1 MKRIL
6 PLALLVLA
14 TVAAC
19 ATPNLEEPDL
29 LVTDAPHSPRTA
41 GSASGAPSGSAPSG
55 SAPSPPSGSGAPPG
69 APPDAG
75 VDAAPDASRWQ
86 GSLAATQPA
95 GFGGGQ
101 ECLYRITL
109 KQVTADV
116 RAAANGDI
124 VAATVTAR
132 AFEQVLSSGCPNQPI
147 PEHLHTYVL
156 VSSSVLPSGARHL
169 ELASLASNH
178 PAASLVIEGDF
189 RVGRP
194 VLALAWH
201 RTDYGPP
208 LDWRI
213 AATVTVDPE

>member
-1 MKRIL
+1 M
-6 PLALLVLA
+6 
-14 TVAAC
+14 
-19 ATPNLEEPDL
+19 
-29 LVTDAPHSPRTA
+29 
-41 GSASGAPSGSAPSG
+41 PSGSAPSS
-55 SAPSPPSGSGAPPG
+55 SAPSAPSAPG
-69 APPDAG
+69 ADAEPDAR
-75 VDAAPDASRWQ
+75 RWQ
-86 GSLAATQPA
+86 GALAATPPA
-95 GFGGGQ
+95 SFGGGQ
-101 ECLYRITL
+101 ECQYRITL

-116 RAAANGDI
+116 RAAANGDV

-169 ELASLASNH
+169 ELAGLASNH

-189 RVGRP
+189 RVNRP